1 MRSDAAELTAAQQ
14 TERASKPEPGRTA
27 QRAEAAQKIEAERP
41 AGRTELPDVV
51 RDYLERIESGAQ
63 RAGKDQL
70 ALAAMVRRC
79 FETENLRVD
88 EKQLAA
94 YLKQAK
100 YFPYNVLFPWEKM
113 LIALWLCTYDENG
126 LPRWKTLLCMVGRG
140 AGKDGFIAVCAWCA
154 VSPYNPVPR
163 YNVDICAM
171 NEEQAITPVQDIVDA
186 LENSK
191 NVGKLRKHFYHTKEL
206 VQGRRNKGIIKGRTN
221 NPKGRDGMRSGMVV
235 FNEVHAYENYN
246 NIKVFVTGQGKT
258 AQPRVGIFTSN
269 GEINDGP
276 LDDYL
281 ARGRRILHE
290 GEPDNG
296 FLPFICCLESEKQVH
311 DPENWVMANPS
322 LPFLPHLMQ
331 ETADEYRDWLEHPEQ
346 NGDFLTKRMGIR
358 KTFQEIA
365 VTDYD
370 KIKAT
375 NRPVPDL
382 SGWSCTVGIDYAMLS
397 DWASVVLHFRR
408 GNDRFDIQH
417 SWICAESKTLP
428 RVKAPWQ
435 HWVKLELC
443 TYVQGPQIGP
453 ELIEEYILE
462 AASRYNVTKLAA
474 DYYRWPLLAEA
485 MAKIGFDARDK
496 TRVKLVRPSD
506 IMMVDP
512 LIQQC
517 FDNCWFSWGNDPVL
531 RWATNNTKRVRSSK
545 AKGVD
550 TGNFIY
556 AKIEAKS
563 RKTDPFMALVAAM
576 TVEET
581 LTMSGPVEL
590 PPVAAVA
597 F

>member
-1 MRSDAAELTAAQQ
+1 MRSDAAELTEKKQAEPAQQ
-14 TERASKPEPGRTA
+14 IGTE
-27 QRAEAAQKIEAERP
+27 QL
-41 AGRTELPDVV
+41 AGRTELPEVV
-51 RDYLERIESGAQ
+51 RAYFERIESGAQ

-70 ALAAMVRRC
+70 ALAAMIRRC
-79 FETENLRVD
+79 FKTEDLRVD
-88 EKQLAA
+88 EKQLTA

-100 YFPYNVLFPWEKM
+100 YFPYKDLFPWQKM
-113 LIALWLCTYDENG
+113 LVALWLCTYDENG
-126 LPRWKTLLCMVGRG
+126 LPRWKTLFCMVGRG
-140 AGKDGFIAVCAWCA
+140 AGKDGFIAFSAWCE

-163 YNVDICAM
+163 YNVDICAN

-186 LENSK
+186 LENTK
-191 NVGKLRKHFYHTKEL
+191 NVGKLSKHFYHTKEL
-206 VQGRRNKGIIKGRTN
+206 VQGRRNKGIVKGRTN
-221 NPKGRDGMRSGMVV
+221 NPKGRDGMRSGMVI

-269 GEINDGP
+269 GEVNDGP

-311 DPENWVMANPS
+311 DPENWVIANPS
-322 LPFLPHLMQ
+322 LPDLPHLMQ

-346 NGDFLTKRMGIR
+346 NGDFLPKRMGIR

-408 GNDRFDIQH
+408 GNDRYDIQH

-435 HWVKLELC
+435 HWVDLGLC
-443 TYVQGPQIGP
+443 TLVQGPQIGP
-453 ELIEEYILE
+453 ELLTGYIKAE
-462 AASRYNVTKLAA
+462 ASKYNVVKIAA
-474 DYYRWPLLAEA
+474 DYFRWPLLAEA
-485 MAKIGFDARDK
+485 MGKIGFDARDK
-496 TRVKLVRPSD
+496 TKVKLVRTAD
-506 IMMVDP
+506 IMMADP

-517 FDNCWFSWGNDPVL
+517 FDNEWFFWGDDPVL
-531 RWATNNTKRVRSSK
+531 RWATNNAKRVRSSK
-545 AKGVD
+545 SKGVD
-550 TGNFIY
+550 TGNFFY

-576 TVEET
+576 TIEET
-581 LTMSGPVEL
+581 LSTSGPVEL

>member
-14 TERASKPEPGRTA
+14 AERASKPEPGRTA
-27 QRAEAAQKIEAERP
+27 KRTEAAQKIEAERP
-41 AGRTELPDVV
+41 AGRTELPEVV

-70 ALAAMVRRC
+70 ALAAMIRRC
-79 FETENLRVD
+79 FETEDLRVD

-100 YFPYNVLFPWEKM
+100 YFPYKDLFPWQKM

-126 LPRWKTLLCMVGRG
+126 LPRWKTLLCVVSRG
-140 AGKDGFIAVCAWCA
+140 AGKDGFIAVSAWCE

-186 LENSK
+186 LENPK
-191 NVGKLRKHFYHTKEL
+191 NVGKLSKHFYHTKEL

-221 NPKGRDGMRSGMVV
+221 NPKGRDGMRSGMVI

-269 GEINDGP
+269 GEVNDGP

-296 FLPFICCLESEKQVH
+296 YLPFICCLESKEQVH

-358 KTFQEIA
+358 QTFKEIA

-435 HWVKLELC
+435 HWVDLGLC
-443 TYVQGPQIGP
+443 TYVRGPQIGP
-453 ELIEEYILE
+453 ELIAEYILE
-462 AASRYNVTKLAA
+462 AASRYNVAKLAA

-485 MAKIGFDARDK
+485 MARIGFDARDK

-517 FDNCWFSWGNDPVL
+517 FDNEWFFWGDDPVL

-550 TGNFIY
+550 TGNFIF

-581 LTMSGPVEL
+581 LATSGPVEL